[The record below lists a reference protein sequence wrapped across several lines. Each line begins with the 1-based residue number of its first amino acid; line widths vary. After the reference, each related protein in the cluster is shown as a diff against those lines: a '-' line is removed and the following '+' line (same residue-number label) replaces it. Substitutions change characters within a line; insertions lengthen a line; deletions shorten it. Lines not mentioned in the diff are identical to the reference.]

1 MEEEGSLLPSS
12 SQTQKSTSEQCERV
26 LPERSNRV
34 YFESHVQCPICL
46 KSFTRE
52 NITAHAT
59 KCASKLDPKP
69 IKQPKKKKKTSVIS
83 ATVIES
89 PRAAAPVVKKA
100 ATSTTIKKKKKT
112 KTKDFTM
119 VNVMGFR
126 VVERTMEQLDRNMV
140 KIARR
145 IVKEIRSQK
154 KKKNSSTKSKT
165 TKKRIAKPKQKK
177 EQRGQENEE
186 INEMETR
193 FEQQYRHS
201 SKDFKEKEEEEEEK
215 EKDSGCET
223 KIFEQSYE
231 SEEEEKNVP
240 FVLFKRISTC
250 CSTDHSRKHSR
261 ISTLEHRY
269 SKMLIVDMQLNSY
282 PAQSTVIRR
291 LSFLPSSVLVYVVFE
306 RGV

>member
-69 IKQPKKKKKTSVIS
+69 KKKKKKKTSVIS

-100 ATSTTIKKKKKT
+100 ATSTTIKKKKKKT

-154 KKKNSSTKSKT
+154 KKKNSSTKRKT

-177 EQRGQENEE
+177 
-186 INEMETR
+186 
-193 FEQQYRHS
+193 
-201 SKDFKEKEEEEEEK
+201 
-215 EKDSGCET
+215 SG
-223 KIFEQSYE
+223 KGR
-231 SEEEEKNVP
+231 
-240 FVLFKRISTC
+240 KR
-250 CSTDHSRKHSR
+250 R
-261 ISTLEHRY
+261 
-269 SKMLIVDMQLNSY
+269 N
-282 PAQSTVIRR
+282 
-291 LSFLPSSVLVYVVFE
+291 
-306 RGV
+306 